1 MKKLIHS
8 ERSIVLAID
17 FQEKLM
23 PAIDQANSVVQR
35 AQALLQAAHYLDI
48 PTLGTVQD
56 SQKIGNTVAPLAAFL
71 PHIIEKKTFG
81 AVADAAFMQ
90 ALQAI
95 KNKTG
100 RDEIILIGCE
110 AHVCVLQTAL
120 GLLERNWQVKLV
132 ADACGSRLASN
143 KEWALQ
149 RAATHGAEIVCAE
162 MVLFEWLQSSS
173 HPRFKDV
180 LKLIKPLN

>member
-1 MKKLIHS
+1 MSKIIHV

-23 PAIDQANSVVQR
+23 PAIDQATNVEQH
-35 AQALLQAAHYLDI
+35 AKALLQAALYLDI
-48 PTLGTVQD
+48 PTLGTVQE
-56 SQKIGNTVAPLAAFL
+56 SNNLGKTIAPLAQFL
-71 PHIIEKKTFG
+71 THIVEKKTFS
-81 AVADAAFMQ
+81 AVADVVFMQ
-90 ALQAI
+90 SLQNI

-132 ADACGSRLASN
+132 ADACGWRRIKNWRCCVPLRMVQKLFVPKWCYLNGCKAVRIH
-143 KEWALQ
+143 ALKK
-149 RAATHGAEIVCAE
+149 
-162 MVLFEWLQSSS
+162 F
-173 HPRFKDV
+173 
-180 LKLIKPLN
+180 